1 MSTEMNIFGLSLTFR
16 RPGHAGRWSLW
27 ICCACLAASSGYAQ
41 GPSLQEM
48 HDDLTL
54 FSGILSEALKLNDS
68 GGLFGRSL
76 GGISST
82 YLVNQG
88 AVFEV
93 RSPLANRR
101 NRMGLASLSSA
112 MQSLQLQ
119 ENPFLAM
126 RRSMPTVSLESPSLA
141 ADSTIPDDRYQLLR
155 DQIANI
161 DFSLVVNTA
170 VQQATHSVR
179 ALRALGSVDEATYN
193 ALFGEIESL
202 RGRVGE
208 RVDELRLLEAELR
221 NSSSVSSGARSSDD
235 ARDALAAR
243 LEALMQ
249 QLSPIREE
257 ALTLA
262 AELKE
267 KAAQAEIEFADQW
280 QRDLTS
286 LEGALYASLCAY
298 GETLERIPADESLSF
313 VLKGLGDE
321 PTGARRTDKVHI
333 VLRSDLSRCVE
344 GEIDWPQLRSGSV
357 SYSY

>member
-1 MSTEMNIFGLSLTFR
+1 
-16 RPGHAGRWSLW
+16 
-27 ICCACLAASSGYAQ
+27 
-41 GPSLQEM
+41 M

-54 FSGILSEALKLNDS
+54 FSGILGEALKLNDS
-68 GGLFGRSL
+68 VGLFGRSL

-112 MQSLQLQ
+112 MQALQLQ

-126 RRSMPTVSLESPSLA
+126 RRSMPTVSVESPSLA
-141 ADSTIPDDRYQLLR
+141 AESTIPDDRYQLLR
-155 DQIANI
+155 EQIANI

-179 ALRALGSVDEATYN
+179 ALRALGSVDEVTYN
-193 ALFGEIESL
+193 ALFAEIESL

-208 RVDELRLLEAELR
+208 HVDELRLLEAELR
-221 NSSSVSSGARSSDD
+221 SSSSVGSGAGSSDD
-235 ARDALAAR
+235 AREALAAR
-243 LEALMQ
+243 LEALT
-249 QLSPIREE
+249 PIREE

-262 AELKE
+262 ADLKE
-267 KAAQAEIEFADQW
+267 RAAQAETEFADQW

-286 LEGALYASLCAY
+286 LEEELYASLCAY
-298 GETLERIPADESLSF
+298 GETLEQIPADESLSF

-344 GEIDWPQLRSGSV
+344 GGIDWPQLRSGSV

>member
-1 MSTEMNIFGLSLTFR
+1 MDIFRLSLTFR
-16 RPGHAGRWSLW
+16 RLGYAGRLAIWV
-27 ICCACLAASSGYAQ
+27 CCTCLAASSGYAQ

-48 HDDLTL
+48 HDDLAL
-54 FSGILSEALKLNDS
+54 FSGILGEALKLNDS

-112 MQSLQLQ
+112 MQALQLQ
-119 ENPFLAM
+119 ENPFRAM
-126 RRSMPTVSLESPSLA
+126 RRSMPTVPLESPSLA
-141 ADSTIPDDRYQLLR
+141 AESTTLDDRYQLLR
-155 DQIANI
+155 DQISNI

-179 ALRALGSVDEATYN
+179 ALRALGSVDESTYS
-193 ALFGEIESL
+193 ALFAEIESL
-202 RGRVGE
+202 RVRVGE
-208 RVDELRLLEAELR
+208 RVDELWLLESELR
-221 NSSSVSSGARSSDD
+221 NSSSVSSGASPSDD
-235 ARDALAAR
+235 GQEALAAR
-243 LEALMQ
+243 LEVLMQ
-249 QLSPIREE
+249 QLTPIREE

-262 AELKE
+262 ADLKE
-267 KAAQAEIEFADQW
+267 RAAQAETQFADQW
-280 QRDLTS
+280 QRDLTN
-286 LEGALYASLCAY
+286 LEEDLYASLCAY

-344 GEIDWPQLRSGSV
+344 GEIYWPQLRSVSV

>member
-1 MSTEMNIFGLSLTFR
+1 MNIFGLSLTFR
-16 RPGHAGRWSLW
+16 RPGHVGRWSLW
-27 ICCACLAASSGYAQ
+27 ICCACLAASNGYAQ
-41 GPSLQEM
+41 GHSLQEM

-54 FSGILSEALKLNDS
+54 FSRILSEALKLNDS
-68 GGLFGRSL
+68 AGLFGRSL

-112 MQSLQLQ
+112 MQALQLQ
-119 ENPFLAM
+119 ENPFRAM
-126 RRSMPTVSLESPSLA
+126 RRSMPTVPLESPSLA
-141 ADSTIPDDRYQLLR
+141 AESTTLDDRYQLLR
-155 DQIANI
+155 DQISNI

-179 ALRALGSVDEATYN
+179 ALRALGSVDESTYS
-193 ALFGEIESL
+193 ALFAEIESL
-202 RGRVGE
+202 RVRVGE
-208 RVDELRLLEAELR
+208 RVDELWLLESELR
-221 NSSSVSSGARSSDD
+221 NSSSVSSGASPSDD
-235 ARDALAAR
+235 AQEALAAS
-243 LEALMQ
+243 LEVLMQ
-249 QLSPIREE
+249 QLTLIREE

-262 AELKE
+262 ADLKE
-267 KAAQAEIEFADQW
+267 RAAQAETQFADQW
-280 QRDLTS
+280 QRDLTN
-286 LEGALYASLCAY
+286 LEEDLYASLCAY

-344 GEIDWPQLRSGSV
+344 GEIYWPQLRSVSV

>member
-1 MSTEMNIFGLSLTFR
+1 MNFFGLSLTFR
-16 RPGHAGRWSLW
+16 RLGHAGRWAIW
-27 ICCACLAASSGYAQ
+27 VCCTCLAASSGYAQ
-41 GPSLQEM
+41 GPSLLEM
-48 HDDLTL
+48 HDDLAL
-54 FSGILSEALKLNDS
+54 FSGILGEALKLNDS

-112 MQSLQLQ
+112 MQALQLQ
-119 ENPFLAM
+119 ENPFRAM

-141 ADSTIPDDRYQLLR
+141 AESTTLDDRYQLLR
-155 DQIANI
+155 GQISNI

-179 ALRALGSVDEATYN
+179 ALRALGSVDESTYS
-193 ALFGEIESL
+193 ALFAEIESL
-202 RGRVGE
+202 RVRVGE
-208 RVDELRLLEAELR
+208 RVDELWRLESELR
-221 NSSSVSSGARSSDD
+221 NSSSVSSGAGPSDD
-235 ARDALAAR
+235 AQEVLAAR
-243 LEALMQ
+243 LEVLMQ
-249 QLSPIREE
+249 QLTPIREE

-262 AELKE
+262 ADLKE
-267 KAAQAEIEFADQW
+267 RAAQAETQFADQW
-280 QRDLTS
+280 QRDLTN
-286 LEGALYASLCAY
+286 LEEDLYASLCAY

-344 GEIDWPQLRSGSV
+344 GGIDWPQLRSGSV

>member
-1 MSTEMNIFGLSLTFR
+1 M
-16 RPGHAGRWSLW
+16 
-27 ICCACLAASSGYAQ
+27 
-41 GPSLQEM
+41 QEL

-54 FSGILSEALKLNDS
+54 FSGILGEELKLNDS
-68 GGLFGRSL
+68 SGLFGRSL

-82 YLVNQG
+82 YLANQG

-112 MQSLQLQ
+112 MQALQLQ

-126 RRSMPTVSLESPSLA
+126 RRSMPAVSLESLSLA
-141 ADSTIPDDRYQLLR
+141 AEGTTLDDRYQQLR
-155 DQIANI
+155 DQFANI

-193 ALFGEIESL
+193 ALFAEIETL
-202 RGRVGE
+202 RRRVGE
-208 RVDELRLLEAELR
+208 RVTELRLLEAELR
-221 NSSSVSSGARSSDD
+221 NRSSVSSGAGSSDD
-235 ARDALAAR
+235 AWEALAAR
-243 LEALMQ
+243 LESLIKN
-249 QLSPIREE
+249 LTPIREE

-262 AELKE
+262 ADLKE
-267 KAAQAEIEFADQW
+267 RAAQAETEFADQW

-286 LEGALYASLCAY
+286 LEEDLYASLCAY
-298 GETLERIPADESLSF
+298 GQTLERIPALESLSF

-321 PTGARRTDKVHI
+321 PAGARRTDKVHI

-344 GEIDWPQLRSGSV
+344 GEIDWPQLWSVSV

>member
-1 MSTEMNIFGLSLTFR
+1 MNIFGSSLTSR
-16 RPGHAGRWSLW
+16 RLGYAGRWALW
-27 ICCACLAASSGYAQ
+27 VCYTCLAASNGYAQ

-48 HDDLTL
+48 HDDLAL
-54 FSGILSEALKLNDS
+54 ISGILGEALKLNDS

-112 MQSLQLQ
+112 MQALQLQ
-119 ENPFLAM
+119 ENPFRAM

-141 ADSTIPDDRYQLLR
+141 AESTTLDDRYQLLR
-155 DQIANI
+155 DQISNI

-179 ALRALGSVDEATYN
+179 ALRALGSVDESTYSV
-193 ALFGEIESL
+193 LFAQIESL
-202 RGRVGE
+202 RVRGGE
-208 RVDELRLLEAELR
+208 RVDELWLLESELR
-221 NSSSVSSGARSSDD
+221 NSSSVSFGASPSDD
-235 ARDALAAR
+235 AQEALAAR
-243 LEALMQ
+243 LEVLMQ
-249 QLSPIREE
+249 QLIPIREE

-262 AELKE
+262 ADLKE
-267 KAAQAEIEFADQW
+267 RAAQAETQFADQW
-280 QRDLTS
+280 QRDLTN
-286 LEGALYASLCAY
+286 LEEDLYASLCAY

-344 GEIDWPQLRSGSV
+344 GEIYWPQLRSVSV

>member
-1 MSTEMNIFGLSLTFR
+1 MNIFGLSLNFR
-16 RPGHAGRWSLW
+16 RLGQAGRWALCV
-27 ICCACLAASSGYAQ
+27 CCSCLAASSGYAQ

-48 HDDLTL
+48 HDDLML
-54 FSGILSEALKLNDS
+54 FSGILGEALKLNDS

-76 GGISST
+76 GGISNT

-112 MQSLQLQ
+112 MQALQLQ

-141 ADSTIPDDRYQLLR
+141 AESTIPDDRYQLLR

-193 ALFGEIESL
+193 ALFAEIENL
-202 RGRVGE
+202 RAQVGE
-208 RVDELRLLEAELR
+208 HVDELRLLEAELR
-221 NSSSVSSGARSSDD
+221 NSSNVGSGAGSSDD
-235 ARDALAAR
+235 AREALAAR
-243 LEALMQ
+243 LEPLIQ
-249 QLSPIREE
+249 QLTPIREE

-262 AELKE
+262 ADLKE
-267 KAAQAEIEFADQW
+267 KAAQAETEFAAQW

-286 LEGALYASLCAY
+286 LEEDLYASLCAY
-298 GETLERIPADESLSF
+298 GEILERIPANQSLSF
-313 VLKGLGDE
+313 ILQGLGDE

-333 VLRSDLSRCVE
+333 VSRTDLSRCVE
-344 GEIDWPQLRSGSV
+344 GAIEWPKLRSVSV

>member
-1 MSTEMNIFGLSLTFR
+1 MDLFGLSLTFR
-16 RPGHAGRWSLW
+16 RLGHAGRSAIWV
-27 ICCACLAASSGYAQ
+27 CCTCLAASSGYAQ

-54 FSGILSEALKLNDS
+54 FSGILGEALKLNDS
-68 GGLFGRSL
+68 GSLFGRSL

-112 MQSLQLQ
+112 MQALQLQ

-126 RRSMPTVSLESPSLA
+126 RRSMPTVSLENPSLA
-141 ADSTIPDDRYQLLR
+141 AESSIPDDRYMLLR

-193 ALFGEIESL
+193 ALFAEIESL

-208 RVDELRLLEAELR
+208 HVDELRLLEAELR
-221 NSSSVSSGARSSDD
+221 SSSSVGSGAGSSDD
-235 ARDALAAR
+235 AREALAAR
-243 LEALMQ
+243 LEALT
-249 QLSPIREE
+249 PIREE

-262 AELKE
+262 ADLKE
-267 KAAQAEIEFADQW
+267 RAAQAETEFADQW

-286 LEGALYASLCAY
+286 LEEELYASLCAY

-344 GEIDWPQLRSGSV
+344 GGIDWPQLRSGSV

>member
-1 MSTEMNIFGLSLTFR
+1 M
-16 RPGHAGRWSLW
+16 
-27 ICCACLAASSGYAQ
+27 Y
-41 GPSLQEM
+41 
-48 HDDLTL
+48 DDLTL
-54 FSGILSEALKLNDS
+54 FSGILSEALKLSDP

-88 AVFEV
+88 VVFEV

-112 MQSLQLQ
+112 MQALQLQ
-119 ENPFLAM
+119 ENPFFAM
-126 RRSMPTVSLESPSLA
+126 RRSIPTVSLESPSLA
-141 ADSTIPDDRYQLLR
+141 AESTIQDDRYQLLR

-193 ALFGEIESL
+193 ALFAEIESL

-221 NSSSVSSGARSSDD
+221 KSSSVSSGAGSSDE
-235 ARDALAAR
+235 AREALAAR
-243 LEALMQ
+243 LESLIKNLA
-249 QLSPIREE
+249 PIREE

-262 AELKE
+262 ADLKE
-267 KAAQAEIEFADQW
+267 RAARAEAEFADQW

-286 LEGALYASLCAY
+286 LEEDLYASLCAY
-298 GETLERIPADESLSF
+298 GETLERIPAHESLSF
-313 VLKGLGDE
+313 VLKGLGDQ
-321 PTGARRTDKVHI
+321 PAGARRTDKVHI

-344 GEIDWPQLRSGSV
+344 GEIDWPQLWSVSV

>member
-1 MSTEMNIFGLSLTFR
+1 MDLFGLSLTFR
-16 RPGHAGRWSLW
+16 RLGHAGRWATW
-27 ICCACLAASSGYAQ
+27 VCCTCLAASSGYAQ

-54 FSGILSEALKLNDS
+54 FSGILGEALKLNDS

-112 MQSLQLQ
+112 MQALQLQ

-126 RRSMPTVSLESPSLA
+126 RRSMPTVSLENPSLA
-141 ADSTIPDDRYQLLR
+141 AESTIPDDRYMLLR

-193 ALFGEIESL
+193 ALFAEIGSL
-202 RGRVGE
+202 RGRAGE
-208 RVDELRLLEAELR
+208 HVDELRLLEAELR
-221 NSSSVSSGARSSDD
+221 STSSVGSGAGSSDD
-235 ARDALAAR
+235 ALEALAVR
-243 LEALMQ
+243 LEALMR
-249 QLSPIREE
+249 QLTPIREE

-262 AELKE
+262 ADLKE
-267 KAAQAEIEFADQW
+267 RAAQAETEFADQW

-286 LEGALYASLCAY
+286 LEEELYASLCAY
-298 GETLERIPADESLSF
+298 GETLEQIPADESLSF

-344 GEIDWPQLRSGSV
+344 GGIDWPQLRSGSV

>member
-1 MSTEMNIFGLSLTFR
+1 MDLFGLSSTFR
-16 RPGHAGRWSLW
+16 RLGHAGRWATW
-27 ICCACLAASSGYAQ
+27 VCCTCLAATSGYAQ

-54 FSGILSEALKLNDS
+54 FSGILGEALKLNDS

-112 MQSLQLQ
+112 MQALQLQ

-126 RRSMPTVSLESPSLA
+126 RRSMPTVSLENPSLA
-141 ADSTIPDDRYQLLR
+141 AESTIPDDRYMLLR

-193 ALFGEIESL
+193 ALFAEIESL

-208 RVDELRLLEAELR
+208 HVDELRLLEAELR
-221 NSSSVSSGARSSDD
+221 SSSSVGSGAGSSDD
-235 ARDALAAR
+235 AREALAAR
-243 LEALMQ
+243 LEALMR
-249 QLSPIREE
+249 QLTPIREE

-262 AELKE
+262 ADLKE
-267 KAAQAEIEFADQW
+267 RAAQAETEFADQW

-286 LEGALYASLCAY
+286 LEEELYASLCAY
-298 GETLERIPADESLSF
+298 GETLEQIPADESLSF

-344 GEIDWPQLRSGSV
+344 GGIDWPQLRSGSV